1 MARYGERRKS
11 APKLPHMLGYD
22 QGGNRTMSR
31 IRGFHAELLK
41 NQFCDALEQNEYVFF
56 DGHRAHNLNIIG
68 VRNVAG
74 RVNKFDDLLVVIYRD
89 TYKRWLVDSYQITTD
104 PGLYWLKHPMNIRGT
119 AILCPGQYRGAYKI
133 DKHRGK
139 YEALCQR
146 SGPLSVWRDANRD
159 DHHDMSDNTK
169 DTGYFGINI
178 HKAGRNSSSVEK
190 WSAGCQVFKNDG
202 DFKEFMGT
210 VRSGAK
216 SFGNKF
222 TYTLVESTEL
232 ESEK

>member
-1 MARYGERRKS
+1 
-11 APKLPHMLGYD
+11 
-22 QGGNRTMSR
+22 MSR
-31 IRGFHAELLK
+31 IRGFHAELIK
-41 NQFCDALEQNEYVFF
+41 NRFRGALEQSEYAFF
-56 DGHRAHNLNIIG
+56 DGRRAHNLNIIG
-68 VRNVAG
+68 VRNVHG
-74 RVNKFDDLLVVIYRD
+74 QVNKFDDLLVVIYRD

-104 PGLYWLKHPMNIRGT
+104 PGLYWLKHPMNVQGT
-119 AILCPGQYRGAYKI
+119 AILCPDQYRGAYKI
-133 DKHRGK
+133 SKHRGK

-159 DHHDMSDNTK
+159 GKHDMHDNTK

-202 DFKEFMGT
+202 DFKEFMET
-210 VRSGAK
+210 VRTAAA

-222 TYTLVESTEL
+222 TYTLIESTEL
-232 ESEK
+232 EGER